1 MVAYKIKH
9 NRQLWLAGAVLVFL
23 FFGLWAEPARAQEAG
38 FPYPLSRFKLRN
50 GLEVIICEDS
60 SLPLVS
66 VVVTYA
72 VGSIN
77 DPENKGGLAFM
88 MQHLMFQGSQNVGS
102 MQHLMYIQ
110 NAGGE
115 LNASTTFDKTFFY
128 ETVPSNQ
135 LSLVLWLESDRMNS
149 LEINE
154 AKIAR
159 IKEIMLA
166 NEQERSLQE
175 PYARYFFLMDQILF
189 PDFSYGHSP
198 LGTEAN
204 INSIT
209 VDDALAFY
217 RRYYVPNNAVLCIS
231 GDIKA
236 QKTRE
241 LVTKYFETIPRGA
254 DQPSYPPADFSD
266 VYSSRDQT
274 IVDPLVSTPALEFG
288 LRLDQ
293 PLPEERQT
301 LRLFEYLLIN
311 GKSSRLYK
319 LLVSRERVALY
330 FSGNLEERRGF
341 MSLKIFLLANNQ
353 IMTDRS
359 KKLIVDELNKFK
371 LELVSDRE
379 LIRAKNKY
387 RFDFLSQLTTTNLD
401 RALALSE
408 YYLGWGQLPDI
419 NYELAA
425 VNKITPYSILS
436 LSRKYLQ
443 EGKYCFVT
451 ILPR

>member
-1 MVAYKIKH
+1 MVAYKKRQ
-9 NRQLWLAGAVLVFL
+9 NRRLWLTGAILVFL
-23 FFGLWAEPARAQEAG
+23 FFGSGPEAVEAQEAG

-50 GLEVIICEDS
+50 GLEVIVCEDS
-60 SLPLVS
+60 SLPLIS

-77 DPENKGGLAFM
+77 DPENKAGLAFM
-88 MQHLMFQGSQNVGS
+88 MQHLMFQGSQNVGP

-159 IKEIMLA
+159 IKELMLA
-166 NEQERSLQE
+166 NEQQRSLQE
-175 PYARYFFLMDQILF
+175 PYARYFFLMDQILY

-198 LGTEAN
+198 LGTVDN
-204 INSIT
+204 LNSIT
-209 VDDALAFY
+209 VDDVLAFY

-236 QKTRE
+236 QKARE
-241 LVTKYFETIPRGA
+241 LISKYFETIPRGA
-254 DQPSYPPADFSD
+254 EPPSYPQPDFSD

-288 LRLDQ
+288 LRLEE
-293 PLPEERQT
+293 PLSEERPA

-330 FSGNLEERRGF
+330 LSGNLEDRRSF
-341 MSLKIFLLANNQ
+341 MSLKLFLLANNQ
-353 IMTDRS
+353 IMIDRS

-379 LIRAKNKY
+379 LVRAKNKY

-401 RALALSE
+401 RSLALSE
-408 YYLGWGQLPDI
+408 FYLRWGQLPDI

>member
-1 MVAYKIKH
+1 
-9 NRQLWLAGAVLVFL
+9 
-23 FFGLWAEPARAQEAG
+23 
-38 FPYPLSRFKLRN
+38 
-50 GLEVIICEDS
+50 
-60 SLPLVS
+60 
-66 VVVTYA
+66 
-72 VGSIN
+72 
-77 DPENKGGLAFM
+77 
-88 MQHLMFQGSQNVGS
+88 
-102 MQHLMYIQ
+102 
-110 NAGGE
+110 
-115 LNASTTFDKTFFY
+115 
-128 ETVPSNQ
+128 
-135 LSLVLWLESDRMNS
+135 
-149 LEINE
+149 
-154 AKIAR
+154 
-159 IKEIMLA
+159 MLA
-166 NEQERSLQE
+166 NEQQRSLQE
-175 PYARYFFLMDQILF
+175 PYARYFFLMDQILY

-198 LGTEAN
+198 LGTVDN
-204 INSIT
+204 LNSIT
-209 VDDALAFY
+209 VDDVLAFY

-236 QKTRE
+236 QKARE
-241 LVTKYFETIPRGA
+241 LISKYFETIPRGA
-254 DQPSYPPADFSD
+254 ELPSYPQPDFSD

-288 LRLDQ
+288 LRLEE
-293 PLPEERQT
+293 PLPEERPA

-330 FSGNLEERRGF
+330 LSGNLEDRRSF
-341 MSLKIFLLANNQ
+341 MSLKLFLLANNQ
-353 IMTDRS
+353 IMIDRS

-379 LIRAKNKY
+379 LVRAKNKY

-401 RALALSE
+401 RSLALSE
-408 YYLGWGQLPDI
+408 FYLRWGQLPDI